1 MGISSHDAM
10 FNISALSVSLGKLS
24 EYDKN
29 ILLPA
34 IISSSMREM
43 WHRDVNASR
52 MWHHFCGGHRFCDK
66 IFRVIKV
73 PFWKDIQGFTAF
85 MRPYTNALWPNMTDY
100 RSHTL
105 EINLSHSW
113 SFELITRWM
122 RHFQHQIVKLILGLL
137 LIWCFHSM
145 H

>member
-43 WHRDVNASR
+43 
-52 MWHHFCGGHRFCDK
+52 
-66 IFRVIKV
+66 
-73 PFWKDIQGFTAF
+73 
-85 MRPYTNALWPNMTDY
+85 
-100 RSHTL
+100 
-105 EINLSHSW
+105 
-113 SFELITRWM
+113 
-122 RHFQHQIVKLILGLL
+122 
-137 LIWCFHSM
+137 
-145 H
+145 